1 MNKPAQTQAISG
13 HTRLFAIVAEPIHH
27 VKTPQEINAL
37 MAARGDNRVMVPLH
51 VGPEQLAE
59 AVQGLRAM
67 RNLDGFVVT
76 VPHKG
81 AIVPLCDS
89 LSPVAQ
95 LVGAVNVVRR
105 QADGQLHGDM
115 LDGVGFV
122 TGLRRAAIEPAGMKV
137 YLAGAG
143 GAAQAIAFALAEAG
157 VARLTIANRT
167 RARAEQ
173 LVSRLASAFPGVTFA
188 VGTADPAGHDLVV
201 NATSMGLREGD
212 DYPCDIQRLSPEQ
225 IVAEI
230 IMQPEHTALLLAA
243 AERGCRV
250 HLGRPM
256 LQCQVELMA
265 AAMSAVA
272 EGEEA
277 DHAQP

>member
-1 MNKPAQTQAISG
+1 MNKPAQPQAISG
-13 HTRLFAIVAEPIHH
+13 HTRLFAIIAEPIHH
-27 VKTPQEINAL
+27 VKTPEEINAL
-37 MAARGDNRVMVPLH
+37 MASRGDDRVMVPLH
-51 VGPEQLAE
+51 VGPDQLAD

-89 LSPVAQ
+89 LSPMAQ

-105 QADGQLHGDM
+105 QADGRLHGDM

-122 TGLRRAAIEPAGMKV
+122 AGLRRAAIEPTGKAV

-143 GAAQAIAFALAEAG
+143 GAAQAIAFALAQAG

-167 RARAEQ
+167 RAKAEQ
-173 LVSRLASAFPGVTFA
+173 LVSRLAGLFPGVDLV
-188 VGTADPAGHDLVV
+188 VGTADPSAHDLVV
-201 NATSMGLREGD
+201 NATSMGLRDTDE
-212 DYPCDIQRLSPEQ
+212 YPCDVQRLTPEQ

-230 IMQPEHTALLLAA
+230 IMQPEHTALLVAA

-265 AAMSAVA
+265 ATMTAAA
-272 EGEEA
+272 ETGEA
-277 DHAQP
+277 AHAQS

>member
-1 MNKPAQTQAISG
+1 MHKQSETPTITGN
-13 HTRLFAIVAEPIHH
+13 TRLFAIIADPIHQ
-27 VKTPQEINAL
+27 VKTPEEMNAL
-37 MAARGDNRVMVPLH
+37 MVARAEDRVMVPVH
-51 VGPEQLAE
+51 VSEDRLVS
-59 AVQGLRAM
+59 AVDGLRAI

-81 AIVPLCDS
+81 AMVHLCDS
-89 LSPVAQ
+89 LSPAAE

-105 QADGQLHGDM
+105 DSQGRLHGDI

-122 TGLRRAAIEPAGMKV
+122 AGLRRAGIEPAGMSV

-143 GAAQAIAFALAEAG
+143 GAAQAIAFALSQAG

-167 RARAEQ
+167 RAKAEQ
-173 LVSRLASAFPGVTFA
+173 LVDRLADLFAGVVFE
-188 VGTADPAGHDLVV
+188 VGTSDPSGHQLVV
-201 NATSMGLREGD
+201 NATSMGLRETD
-212 DYPCDIQRLSPEQ
+212 DYPCDVQRLTGEQ

-230 IMQPEHTALLLAA
+230 IMQPERTPLLVAA

-256 LQCQVELMA
+256 LQCQIELMA
-265 AAMSAVA
+265 VAMGAGA
-272 EGEEA
+272 EIK
-277 DHAQP
+277 

>member
-1 MNKPAQTQAISG
+1 MNKPVLPQAITG
-13 HTRLFAIVAEPIHH
+13 HTRLFAIVADPIHH

-37 MAARGDNRVMVPLH
+37 MAVRGDDRVMVPLH
-51 VGPEQLAE
+51 IGPEQLAE
-59 AVQGLRAM
+59 AVQGLRAL

-81 AIVPLCDS
+81 AMLPLCDS
-89 LSPVAQ
+89 VSPAAA

-105 QADGQLHGDM
+105 QADGRLHGDM
-115 LDGVGFV
+115 LDGLGFV
-122 TGLRRAAIEPAGMKV
+122 AGLRRAAIEPAGKSV

-167 RARAEQ
+167 RAKAQ
-173 LVSRLASAFPGVTFA
+173 GLVERLAGLFPAVTFA
-188 VGTADPAGHDLVV
+188 VGSADPSAHDLVV
-201 NATSMGLREGD
+201 NATSMGLREDD
-212 DYPCDIQRLSPEQ
+212 DYPCDVQRLGREQ

-230 IMQPEHTALLLAA
+230 IMQPEHTPLLVAA

-265 AAMSAVA
+265 AAMSAA
-272 EGEEA
+272 SEEA
-277 DHAQP
+277 RAAHAQP

>member
-1 MNKPAQTQAISG
+1 MNKPAQPHAISG
-13 HTRLFAIVAEPIHH
+13 HTRLFAIVAEPIQH
-27 VKTPQEINAL
+27 VKTPEEINAL
-37 MAARGDNRVMVPLH
+37 MAARGDDRVMVPLH
-51 VGPEQLAE
+51 VSPDQLAD

-81 AIVPLCDS
+81 AIVHLCDS
-89 LSPVAQ
+89 LSAAAQ
-95 LVGAVNVVRR
+95 QVGAVNVVRR
-105 QADGQLHGDM
+105 QADGRLHGDM

-122 TGLRRAAIEPAGMKV
+122 AGLRRAAIEPAGMTV

-167 RARAEQ
+167 RDKAEH
-173 LVSRLASAFPGVTFA
+173 LVSRLAGLFPAVTFE
-188 VGTADPAGHDLVV
+188 VGSPDPSGHALVV

-212 DYPCDIQRLSPEQ
+212 DYPCDVARLSREQ

-230 IMQPEHTALLLAA
+230 IMQPEHTPLLKAA

-250 HLGRPM
+250 HQGRPM

-265 AAMSAVA
+265 AAMSAANEV
-272 EGEEA
+272 GEA
-277 DHAQP
+277 AHAKP